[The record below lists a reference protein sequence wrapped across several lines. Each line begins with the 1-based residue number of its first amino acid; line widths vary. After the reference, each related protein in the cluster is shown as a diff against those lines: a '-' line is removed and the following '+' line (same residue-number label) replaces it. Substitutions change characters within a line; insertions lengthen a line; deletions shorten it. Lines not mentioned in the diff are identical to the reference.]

1 MIVQQMANID
11 VRIWKHKCLSY
22 IRNFN

>member
-1 MIVQQMANID
+1 MANID
-11 VRIWKHKCLSY
+11 VRIWKHKCLLY

>member
-1 MIVQQMANID
+1 MANID

>member
-1 MIVQQMANID
+1 MTNID